1 MYSFFDSAHQKQK
14 ISNNFK
20 LVKSMGTYNKGI
32 LGAFSGKV
40 GPVVGATWR
49 GKEVMRS
56 LPKKSNRLATAFQQQ
71 QRSKFAMTT
80 VFLGGIQPVI
90 KRYFGNDTGLKTRRN
105 QAMSYLMKEAIVF
118 NDPDYEWDYTKVLI
132 SKGDLLGINNGAVT
146 AGTGQN
152 LDFSWADNSGQG
164 EAEVTDKL
172 VVVVYE
178 PTSKATVYSLNAGSR
193 SSGSATLE
201 LPNFLS
207 GLEVQ
212 VWAAF
217 VSTDDKLFA
226 TSLYLGAVTVG

>member
-1 MYSFFDSAHQKQK
+1 
-14 ISNNFK
+14 
-20 LVKSMGTYNKGI
+20 MGTYNKGI

-56 LPKKSNRLATAFQQQ
+56 LPKKSNRLATTFQQQ
-71 QRSKFAMTT
+71 QRSKFTMTT
-80 VFLGGIQPVI
+80 EFLGGVQPVI
-90 KRYFGNDTGLKTRRN
+90 KRYFGSDSGLKTRRN

-118 NDPDYEWDYTKVLI
+118 NDPNYEWDYTKILI

-152 LDFSWADNSGQG
+152 LDFSWTDNSGQG
-164 EAEVTDKL
+164 EALATDKF

-193 SSGSATLE
+193 SSGSATLS

-212 VWAAF
+212 VWATF
-217 VSTDDKLFA
+217 VSSDDKLYA

>member
-1 MYSFFDSAHQKQK
+1 LYSFFDSAHQKQK
-14 ISNNFK
+14 ISKNFK

-80 VFLGGIQPVI
+80 EFLGGVQPVI
-90 KRYFGNDTGLKTRRN
+90 KRYFGSNTGLKTRRN

-118 NDPDYEWDYTKVLI
+118 NDPNYEWDYTKVLI

-212 VWAAF
+212 VWATF
-217 VSTDDKLFA
+217 VASDDKLSA
-226 TSLYLGAVTVG
+226 TSLYLGAITVG

>member
-1 MYSFFDSAHQKQK
+1 
-14 ISNNFK
+14 
-20 LVKSMGTYNKGI
+20 MGTYNKGI

-49 GKEVMRS
+49 GKDVMRS
-56 LPKKSNRLATAFQQQ
+56 LPKKGNRLATEFQQA

-80 VFLGGIQPVI
+80 EFLSGVQPVI

-118 NDPDYEWDYTKVLI
+118 NDPNYEWDYTKVLI
-132 SKGDLLGINNGAVT
+132 SKGDLLGINNGAVI

-152 LDFSWADNSGQG
+152 LDFSWTDNSGQG
-164 EAEVTDKL
+164 EAMATDKL

-178 PTSKATVYSLNAGSR
+178 PTSKATVYSLNAASR
-193 SSGSATLE
+193 DDESATVQ
-201 LPNFLS
+201 LPSFLS

-212 VWAAF
+212 VWATF
-217 VSTDDKLFA
+217 VSSNDKLAA
-226 TSLYLGAVTVG
+226 TSIYLGAVMVG

>member
-1 MYSFFDSAHQKQK
+1 
-14 ISNNFK
+14 
-20 LVKSMGTYNKGI
+20 MGTYNKGI

-49 GKEVMRS
+49 GKDVMRS
-56 LPKKSNRLATAFQQQ
+56 LPKKGNRLATEFQQA

-80 VFLGGIQPVI
+80 EFLSGVQPVI

-118 NDPDYEWDYTKVLI
+118 NDLNYEWDYTKVLI
-132 SKGDLLGINNGAVT
+132 SKGDLLGINNGAVI

-152 LDFSWADNSGQG
+152 LDFSWTDNSGQG
-164 EAEVTDKL
+164 EAQVTDKL

-178 PTSKATVYSLNAGSR
+178 PTSKATVYSLNAASR
-193 SSGSATLE
+193 DDESATVQ
-201 LPNFLS
+201 LPSFLS

-212 VWAAF
+212 VWATF
-217 VSTDDKLFA
+217 VSSNDKLAA
-226 TSLYLGAVTVG
+226 TSIYLGAVMVG

>member
-1 MYSFFDSAHQKQK
+1 
-14 ISNNFK
+14 
-20 LVKSMGTYNKGI
+20 MGTYNKGI

-49 GKEVMRS
+49 GKDVMRS
-56 LPKKSNRLATAFQQQ
+56 LPKKGNRLATEFQQA

-80 VFLGGIQPVI
+80 EFLSGVQPVI

-118 NDPDYEWDYTKVLI
+118 NDPNYEWDYTKVLI
-132 SKGDLLGINNGAVT
+132 SKGDLLGINNGQVV
-146 AGTGQN
+146 AGSGQD
-152 LDFSWADNSGQG
+152 LTFSWTDNSGQG
-164 EAEVTDKL
+164 EAMATDKL

-212 VWAAF
+212 VWATF
-217 VSTDDKLFA
+217 VSSNDALYA

>member
-1 MYSFFDSAHQKQK
+1 
-14 ISNNFK
+14 
-20 LVKSMGTYNKGI
+20 MGTYNKGI

-56 LPKKSNRLATAFQQQ
+56 LPKKSNRLATTYQQQ

-80 VFLGGIQPVI
+80 EFLGGIQPVI
-90 KRYFGNDTGLKTRRN
+90 KRYFGSNAGLKTRRN

-118 NDPDYEWDYTKVLI
+118 TDPNYEWDYTKVLI
-132 SKGDLLGINNGAVT
+132 SKGDLLGINNGAVI

-152 LDFSWADNSGQG
+152 LDFSWTDNSGQG
-164 EAEVTDKL
+164 EGMATDKL

-212 VWAAF
+212 VWATF
-217 VSTDDKLFA
+217 VSSNDTLYA

>member
-1 MYSFFDSAHQKQK
+1 
-14 ISNNFK
+14 
-20 LVKSMGTYNKGI
+20 MGTYNKGI

-56 LPKKSNRLATAFQQQ
+56 LPKKSNRLATTFQQQ
-71 QRSKFAMTT
+71 QRSKFTMTT
-80 VFLGGIQPVI
+80 EFLGGVQPVI
-90 KRYFGNDTGLKTRRN
+90 KRYFGSDSGLKTRRN

-118 NDPDYEWDYTKVLI
+118 NDPNYEWDYTKILI
-132 SKGDLLGINNGAVT
+132 SKGDLLGINNGAVI

-152 LDFSWADNSGQG
+152 LDFSWTDNSGQG
-164 EAEVTDKL
+164 EAMATDKL

-212 VWAAF
+212 VWATF
-217 VSTDDKLFA
+217 VSSNDALYA

>member
-1 MYSFFDSAHQKQK
+1 
-14 ISNNFK
+14 
-20 LVKSMGTYNKGI
+20 MGTYNKGI

-56 LPKKSNRLATAFQQQ
+56 LPKKSNRLATTYQQQ

-80 VFLGGIQPVI
+80 EFLGGIQPVI
-90 KRYFGNDTGLKTRRN
+90 KRYFGSNAGLKTRRN

-118 NDPDYEWDYTKVLI
+118 TDPNYEWDYTKVLI
-132 SKGDLLGINNGAVT
+132 SKGDLLGINNGAVI

-152 LDFSWADNSGQG
+152 LDFSWTDNSGQG
-164 EAEVTDKL
+164 EAQVTDKL

-178 PTSKATVYSLNAGSR
+178 PTSKATVYSLNAASR
-193 SSGSATLE
+193 DDESATVQ
-201 LPNFLS
+201 LPSFLS

-212 VWAAF
+212 VWATF
-217 VSTDDKLFA
+217 VSSNDKLAA
-226 TSLYLGAVTVG
+226 TSIYLGAVMVG

>member
-1 MYSFFDSAHQKQK
+1 
-14 ISNNFK
+14 
-20 LVKSMGTYNKGI
+20 MGTYNKGI

-49 GKEVMRS
+49 GKDVMRS
-56 LPKKSNRLATAFQQQ
+56 LPKKTNRLATAFQQQ
-71 QRSKFAMTT
+71 QRSKFSMTT
-80 VFLGGIQPVI
+80 EFLSGVQPVI
-90 KRYFGNDTGLKTRRN
+90 KRYFGSDTGLKTRRN

-118 NDPDYEWDYTKVLI
+118 NDPNYEWDYTKILI

-152 LDFSWADNSGQG
+152 LDFTWTDNSGQG
-164 EAEVTDKL
+164 EAAATDQL

-178 PTSKATVYSLNAGSR
+178 PTSKATVYSLNAGDR
-193 SSGSATLE
+193 SGESATLS

-212 VWAAF
+212 VWSTF

-226 TSLYLGAVTVG
+226 TSLYLGAVTVINP

>member
-1 MYSFFDSAHQKQK
+1 
-14 ISNNFK
+14 
-20 LVKSMGTYNKGI
+20 MGTYNKGI

-56 LPKKSNRLATAFQQQ
+56 LPKKSNRLATTFQQQ
-71 QRSKFAMTT
+71 QRSKFTMTT
-80 VFLGGIQPVI
+80 EFLGGVQPVI
-90 KRYFGNDTGLKTRRN
+90 KRYFGSDSGLKTRRN

-118 NDPDYEWDYTKVLI
+118 NDPNYEWDYTKILI

-146 AGTGQN
+146 AGTVQN
-152 LDFSWADNSGQG
+152 LDFSWIDNSGQG
-164 EAEVTDKL
+164 EALATDKL

-193 SSGSATLE
+193 SSGNATLA

-212 VWAAF
+212 VWATF
-217 VSTDDKLFA
+217 VSSDDKLYA

>member
-1 MYSFFDSAHQKQK
+1 
-14 ISNNFK
+14 
-20 LVKSMGTYNKGI
+20 MGTYNKGI

-49 GKEVMRS
+49 GKDVMRS
-56 LPKKSNRLATAFQQQ
+56 LPKKTNRLATAFQQQ
-71 QRSKFAMTT
+71 QRSKFSMTT
-80 VFLGGIQPVI
+80 EFLSGVQPVI
-90 KRYFGNDTGLKTRRN
+90 KRYFGSDTGLKTRRN

-118 NDPDYEWDYTKVLI
+118 NDPNYEWDYTKILI

-152 LDFSWADNSGQG
+152 LDFTWTDNSGQG
-164 EAEVTDKL
+164 EAAATDQL

-178 PTSKATVYSLNAGSR
+178 PTSKATVYSLNAGDR
-193 SSGSATLE
+193 SSESATLS

-212 VWAAF
+212 VWATF
-217 VSTDDKLFA
+217 VSIDDKLFA
-226 TSLYLGAVTVG
+226 TSLYLGAVTVS

>member
-1 MYSFFDSAHQKQK
+1 
-14 ISNNFK
+14 
-20 LVKSMGTYNKGI
+20 MGTYNKGI

-49 GKEVMRS
+49 GKDVMRS
-56 LPKKSNRLATAFQQQ
+56 LPKKGNRLATEFQQA

-80 VFLGGIQPVI
+80 EFLSGVQPVI

-118 NDPDYEWDYTKVLI
+118 NDPNYEWDYTKVLI
-132 SKGDLLGINNGAVT
+132 SKGDLLGINNGAVI

-152 LDFSWADNSGQG
+152 LDFSWTDNSGQG
-164 EAEVTDKL
+164 EAQVTDKL

-178 PTSKATVYSLNAGSR
+178 PTSKATVYSLNAASR
-193 SSGSATLE
+193 DDESAMVQ
-201 LPNFLS
+201 LPSFLS

-212 VWAAF
+212 VWATF
-217 VSTDDKLFA
+217 VSSNDKLAA
-226 TSLYLGAVTVG
+226 TSIYLGAVMVG

>member
-1 MYSFFDSAHQKQK
+1 
-14 ISNNFK
+14 
-20 LVKSMGTYNKGI
+20 MGTYNKGI

-49 GKEVMRS
+49 GKDVMRS
-56 LPKKSNRLATAFQQQ
+56 LPKKGNRLATEFQQA

-80 VFLGGIQPVI
+80 EFLSGVQPVI

-118 NDPDYEWDYTKVLI
+118 NDPNYEWDYTKVLI

-152 LDFSWADNSGQG
+152 LDFSWTDNSGQG
-164 EAEVTDKL
+164 EAMATDKL

-201 LPNFLS
+201 LPSFLS

-212 VWAAF
+212 VWTTF
-217 VSTDDKLFA
+217 VSSNDKLAA
-226 TSLYLGAVTVG
+226 TSIYLGAVMVG

>member
-1 MYSFFDSAHQKQK
+1 
-14 ISNNFK
+14 
-20 LVKSMGTYNKGI
+20 MGTYNKGI

-56 LPKKSNRLATAFQQQ
+56 LPKKSNRLATTFQQQ
-71 QRSKFAMTT
+71 QRSKFTMTT
-80 VFLGGIQPVI
+80 EFLGGVQPVI
-90 KRYFGNDTGLKTRRN
+90 KRYFGSDSGLKTRRN

-118 NDPDYEWDYTKVLI
+118 NDPNYEWDYTKILI

-152 LDFSWADNSGQG
+152 LDFSWTDNSGQG
-164 EAEVTDKL
+164 EALATDKL

-178 PTSKATVYSLNAGSR
+178 PTSKATVYSLNAGGR
-193 SSGSATLE
+193 SSGNATLA

-207 GLEVQ
+207 GLEVL
-212 VWAAF
+212 VWATF

>member
-1 MYSFFDSAHQKQK
+1 
-14 ISNNFK
+14 
-20 LVKSMGTYNKGI
+20 MGTYNKGI

-56 LPKKSNRLATAFQQQ
+56 LPKKSNRLATTYQQQ
-71 QRSKFAMTT
+71 QRSKFTMTT
-80 VFLGGIQPVI
+80 EFLGGVQPVI
-90 KRYFGNDTGLKTRRN
+90 KRYFGSDSGLKTRRN

-118 NDPDYEWDYTKVLI
+118 TDPNYEWDYTKILI
-132 SKGDLLGINNGAVT
+132 SKGDLLGINNAAVT

-152 LDFSWADNSGQG
+152 LDFSWIDNSGQG
-164 EAEVTDKL
+164 EALATDKL

-193 SSGSATLE
+193 SSGNATLV

-212 VWAAF
+212 VWATF
-217 VSTDDKLFA
+217 VSSDDKLYA

>member
-1 MYSFFDSAHQKQK
+1 MA
-14 ISNNFK
+14 
-20 LVKSMGTYNKGI
+20 TYNKGI

-49 GKEVMRS
+49 GKDVMRS

-71 QRSKFAMTT
+71 QRSKFSMTT
-80 VFLGGIQPVI
+80 EFLSGVQPVI

-118 NDPDYEWDYTKVLI
+118 NDPNYEWDYNKVLI

-152 LDFSWADNSGQG
+152 LDFTWTDNSGQG
-164 EAEVTDKL
+164 EAAATDQL

-178 PTSKATVYSLNAGSR
+178 PTSKATVYSLNAGDR
-193 SSGSATLE
+193 SSESTTLS

-212 VWAAF
+212 VWATF